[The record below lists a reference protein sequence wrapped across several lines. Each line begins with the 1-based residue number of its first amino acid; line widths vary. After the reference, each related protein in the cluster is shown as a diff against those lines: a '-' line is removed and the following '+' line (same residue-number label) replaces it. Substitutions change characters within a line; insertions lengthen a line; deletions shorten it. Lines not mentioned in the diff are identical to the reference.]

1 MPVVKFSTSIL
12 RLTCSCIC
20 RLLDKH
26 IEQLTCLVSRCQT
39 PRLHHID
46 PGLVRQ
52 KKKPERT
59 IDRSL
64 LDDVLINNCQLL
76 DTKRHTGL
84 AMYQIFSKSLFD
96 FITIVT
102 VILFISR

>member
-1 MPVVKFSTSIL
+1 MSVVRFSTSIS
-12 RLTCSCIC
+12 RLTCSCLF

-39 PRLHHID
+39 ERLHQAD
-46 PGLVRQ
+46 LGLVR
-52 KKKPERT
+52 KKKKLERT

-76 DTKRHTGL
+76 NTRRHTRL
-84 AMYQIFSKSLFD
+84 AMYQILSKSIFD

-102 VILFISR
+102 VILSISL